1 MARWLLLACTSLA
14 FASAT
19 GSAQQPACDVF
30 CHSQLAERAAAAGDF
45 AGYAAHVREVAV
57 RAPSHPGVVYAQARA
72 FARSGAPDSAIAA
85 LARLGRMGDTRDP
98 NADSVFAPLRARPGF
113 VSARNRLLSNR
124 LPILD
129 GRVAFEIADPDLVP
143 EALAFD
149 STRGRFLVGSLARR
163 VVSAV
168 APNGAVTP
176 YIAHAPNMLR
186 VVGIHI
192 DAARGRLWF
201 ATWAPDSTHRDST
214 EPPSLTRLFLA
225 ELATG
230 RIIKSWTPDGGRP
243 GHLLNDF
250 VVMRDGSLYLT
261 DTEKGS
267 IYRLR
272 SPDDTLEL
280 FVQPPLDRYTSANGI
295 TVHPDERALYV
306 AFLEGIARLDLTT
319 RELTL
324 VPSPDSVST
333 ASVDGLY
340 WYGNGLIAVQGIP
353 TLARVVRYGVSADGS
368 RITSGAVIERGLP
381 VVQQPTTGV
390 LVGPRFYYIANS
402 QYGRLD
408 DRSGRLAPQTRPPTR
423 TAVRVIDL
431 RP

>member
-1 MARWLLLACTSLA
+1 
-14 FASAT
+14 
-19 GSAQQPACDVF
+19 
-30 CHSQLAERAAAAGDF
+30 
-45 AGYAAHVREVAV
+45 
-57 RAPSHPGVVYAQARA
+57 
-72 FARSGAPDSAIAA
+72 
-85 LARLGRMGDTRDP
+85 
-98 NADSVFAPLRARPGF
+98 
-113 VSARNRLLSNR
+113 LLSNR

-129 GRVAFEIADPDLVP
+129 GKVAFEIADPDFVP

-149 STRGRFLVGSLARR
+149 STHGRFLVGSLARR

-168 APNGAVTP
+168 APNGATTT

-214 EPPSLTRLFLA
+214 EPPSITRLFLA

-295 TVHPDERALYV
+295 TVYPDEGALYV

-319 RELTL
+319 RDLTL

-340 WYGNGLIAVQGIP
+340 WYGDGLIAVQGIP

-390 LVGPRFYYIANS
+390 LVGTRFYYIANS

-408 DRSGRLAPQTRPPTR
+408 DRSGRLAPQTRPSTR

>member
-1 MARWLLLACTSLA
+1 MARRLLLACTSLA

-45 AGYAAHVREVAV
+45 AGYAAHVREVAA

-98 NADSVFAPLRARPGF
+98 NADSVFAPLRARPGYA
-113 VSARNRLLSNR
+113 SARNRLLSNR

-129 GRVAFEIADPDLVP
+129 GKVAFEIADPDFVP

-214 EPPSLTRLFLA
+214 EPPSITRLFLA

-319 RELTL
+319 RESHACAVARLGEHRVRRWVVL
-324 VPSPDSVST
+324 VRRRPHRRPGNPD
-333 ASVDGLY
+333 
-340 WYGNGLIAVQGIP
+340 
-353 TLARVVRYGVSADGS
+353 ARARRQVRCVCRREPDHVGRGDRTRATGRAAADDGS
-368 RITSGAVIERGLP
+368 PRRNSLLLHCEQP
-381 VVQQPTTGV
+381 VRA
-390 LVGPRFYYIANS
+390 PR
-402 QYGRLD
+402 
-408 DRSGRLAPQTRPPTR
+408 RS
-423 TAVRVIDL
+423 
-431 RP
+431 